1 MYRLMRIACAIV
13 VATGM
18 DLSAH
23 GGLICIGDSAN
34 VRVNTSLPTTV
45 NKTLTIYVSPWG
57 GAGES
62 VSVAVDG
69 DCLFST
75 TNQAEMAW
83 GWHPFTKGNHTLT
96 CAFGTNVLTRTL
108 NVTAILDFFVQ
119 LAPNPPMA
127 KDDNISITPTT
138 RNFGVNGG
146 GNAIITSGSG
156 TWTAAVSDPWITLN
170 AASGNVG
177 YPVAYTV
184 SANTNVEQRTGYVY
198 VSGWVHTMTQ
208 DGVGG
213 TISPGNREFEHHRV
227 VVGRLLS
234 RPRTRWCGRRG
245 RTSIGFLYRPQ
256 AAWGKEA

>member
-83 GWHPFTKGNHTLT
+83 GWHPFRR
-96 CAFGTNVLTRTL
+96 AE
-108 NVTAILDFFVQ
+108 
-119 LAPNPPMA
+119 
-127 KDDNISITPTT
+127 S
-138 RNFGVNGG
+138 
-146 GNAIITSGSG
+146 
-156 TWTAAVSDPWITLN
+156 W
-170 AASGNVG
+170 
-177 YPVAYTV
+177 
-184 SANTNVEQRTGYVY
+184 
-198 VSGWVHTMTQ
+198 GW
-208 DGVGG
+208 D
-213 TISPGNREFEHHRV
+213 SF
-227 VVGRLLS
+227 
-234 RPRTRWCGRRG
+234 RR
-245 RTSIGFLYRPQ
+245 
-256 AAWGKEA
+256 